1 MAKGAEASRGAAT
14 GGRGLSVC
22 CTSTE
27 LVEIIMNTTACTV
40 PMILAIDFG
49 GRIYVLEDEQGKIIG
64 AGTRKACEVLLSLIT
79 NKLAIPVQKAEPR
92 TPSQTQTDDPST
104 LSLQPAAVSIRR
116 RG

>member
-1 MAKGAEASRGAAT
+1 ME
-14 GGRGLSVC
+14 
-22 CTSTE
+22 
-27 LVEIIMNTTACTV
+27 TTACTV

-92 TPSQTQTDDPST
+92 TPSQTHTNDPSM
-104 LSLQPAAVSIRR
+104 LLLHPAGVSIRT